1 MCCLGDLWCYL
12 TLTSLPTILLQIEI
26 LRTRNASQTIA
37 DGAALEKIINPEEVS
52 RCGVQTA
59 AEEVFPTTTTS
70 ASATASASA
79 LPQHQS
85 TAPTS
90 SQSKRVNDSSGQ
102 DVSVTSEKSVA
113 SDVLVDSEG
122 SEHDAKAL
130 TDSDSHSSGRR
141 LLCSMLGVVDAKVRV
156 SNQLAQMHDIVRV
169 KNAVEDRRVEQFVE
183 LGDLLTLK
191 VSLLQSK
198 HTSSESEREGAQKES
213 LNFIGSME
221 AEEKELAEK
230 LKRIRD
236 EISHAKRNLVEHQ
249 EASKLAKLSEKARIY
264 TATRESN
271 KCGEMLSTAE
281 RNKDLLR
288 KFKAYVTALTGNP
301 KCTPV
306 SKENGPKNKIAK
318 TSDQEEELKKVVLHG
333 NTDSFNLMRKL
344 SHWVER
350 AQCQQSTQKT
360 HETLQ
365 SQPATSVLL
374 FSRLMYE
381 GMRLSRRLLSKYN
394 TSRCKRKPFEIKDDI
409 SKALE
414 ITDSEGSSEMD
425 EFEKLF
431 TIQDLYNDD
440 AQPLVSV
447 LSDAALEK
455 DSALSECVM
464 ATVNDICRRVEI
476 DAALKHPEACKPA
489 EEPSVVKKGV
499 TVVLCDPRNL
509 SHLVPRKMPE
519 RSIRIVKIMAKL
531 SALQV
536 SLAEERVEGSTRS
549 NDDDGEKPM
558 KLDAADMLMDICMSG
573 TADVDSDG
581 KNLSGLQ
588 LGDLEPLQHVGSY
601 DESVQEDSSP
611 RGDGDFYDRC
621 ATRRAPTE
629 ELEIR
634 CLARDASIALQDC
647 FWESVALVHADE
659 YIDHL
664 RERAKAA
671 SCFNPPY
678 LPMKDHAIAGEVDA
692 DVQFISLLQEE
703 IPVDEADIRAA
714 AEESGDPLPI
724 AMLRRNAR
732 SSGRSGSCGSS
743 SMGANSNS
751 NGSYTGYEDD
761 GDTMGGK
768 GRQRSSS
775 TPLNRLA
782 IPQNVAD
789 ALLAFREE
797 AWTPDFAPNDS
808 DRVWMWD
815 TMRCRRVGGYAAPFF
830 KNLRDC
836 LSRNSHFL
844 VYTGQDDKE
853 ETPPIQWD
861 IVQWLRQAVDLSAG
875 GDFIIPTGTVRKAG
889 DYQGDYEEERERIGP
904 GGKRRKHDDST
915 SGLKSKFRDP
925 ASKFLVRTSKGTAL
939 SKSKGGLGLHGLSKR
954 PMGHGTGDLMHPDIG
969 EGEGEVKHKINLGA
983 FSAFRRISVWN
994 TVRRVRVSGGNAPMK
1009 KDLKAF
1015 LEEKPEYVIWTGQ
1028 RVAGVDVDGDRRR
1041 VASKAKIIKK
1051 VSTKIGKPKAAPDSQ
1066 KSRFS
1071 ALSRVSVKA
1080 STVPS
1085 SILPAVQKDKVE
1097 KLDKGDKGEK
1107 VILPKLTKEELLMCV
1122 PAVRVKKEKKH
1133 FEASLFLPSS
1143 RRVGDRVRAKVAG
1156 GYGDEEGCYREPD
1169 IDGVEEG
1176 DGGEEGRVSLWNT
1189 VKQCRVAGGNAPY
1202 RRDLQE
1208 YLANRPEYCV
1218 YEGQEPLVPRMM
1230 KAERDALK
1238 SGRGRGRGRGGRG
1251 GRGRGRGCA
1260 SVAHASP
1267 SHLTEVKPDLHTI
1280 PVSPTAATIPSPLE
1294 MKVEKTTNTPQLST
1308 KVQPASSSSYGTV
1321 PRPVKLLILSLPS
1334 ESKKK
1339 AGKSVAQL
1347 LEDSMASPIPLW
1359 NSRRKSCLSGRNAP
1373 IRSLLVKFLATRPEY
1388 EIYTGQD
1395 LRDNDDDELTRIL
1408 ALSIAGDDAPQLSYA
1423 AERISMWDN
1432 VRLLKIEGEEAPMR
1446 CDLTDYIA
1454 THPDR
1459 DVYINQEEVLEAER
1473 NRNMESDSDSDASSV
1488 KKIYKSSKAK
1498 NKIAQLLANLRPK
1511 KEAEVVPST
1520 AAAAAASVVCAPAEP
1535 VNVNVNANTYEWIE
1549 DSNTSSSSSH
1559 RPETADVN
1567 VLPVGGEECL
1577 EVPVVKVEVVPL
1589 KRGRKARCLKRLES
1603 SLHDKAVKPLKK
1615 GHVSVWNTLR
1625 QCRVSGGNAP
1635 LRSQLTKFLI
1645 TRPEYEVWVGQERQ
1659 RKKRSPSDQGAVDGM
1674 DNEAFDGVYDEI
1686 AGDVNGD
1693 EETDD
1698 HLAPMDHAPQENDM
1712 PFDTDPVYEEIPIST
1727 PHPPSTVLPAT
1738 VAADV
1743 QPIYFP
1749 PFLENVTQAS
1759 QQQQQQQI
1767 DHLNIALKVPDVPAA
1782 VIQTPEKSPLHGR
1795 ASRKRSLSLSM
1806 PMPVPMP
1813 MPNTV
1818 TGTAIADI
1826 PCFSQLHAPAPAVL
1840 QEKMDTHIEAVPDS
1854 VITPLPDLP
1863 AVDAPVVPS
1872 SPSIHNVNN
1881 IHLHQYPT
1889 AESIPSENLM
1899 SVTSLPISVPMHM
1912 PMPVPILVPMTEP
1925 MIVPMTVSM
1934 DWVEQEHLPMNIQ
1947 LPIETV
1953 SSSASHKVDNEPEQS
1968 LPDTVYREAE
1978 VVIPQVDSNPDT
1990 NHTAKT
1996 ENSRQGIPHVLSNKG
2011 VVVLPSRAKRRRE
2024 LANTEDSSSFMAF
2037 SSIDDEAE
2045 EPSPSGDGHQINGRS
2060 IIGDRFIRHCGED
2073 SVVSGPG
2080 WWEDLDIGASDTYIS
2095 PCSFDAA
2102 VAAAAVVCAG
2112 VDAVTLGHVT
2122 GCDLLAAAK
2131 AHDDALAATTAEG
2144 PNLSGPSIPSSQES
2158 DSGEKEGNI
2167 EEIIQSSSS
2176 SLPEVTAVEE
2186 PIAPTPAPALT
2197 TSSSAAAASATT
2209 TEVIEE
2215 VMEEVMEDVDPL
2227 GAVRMEQMN
2236 DLLDGIREEQK
2247 LVTPSSIPHIEP
2259 SHTVVNSADHELRQS
2274 NTEESALLQSCDS
2287 VSASSSSLILPVETN
2302 GDVIPHYTDK
2312 ILPLPHP
2319 VVPYNDVNTRSRAGA
2334 RAAAGVLTSETL
2346 GSIAADTPV
2355 VLTDVE
2361 GVKNVFCC
2369 IRPPGHH
2376 AGRFGSTRGCSNNG
2390 FCLLNN
2396 VAIGAYYARIKYGLR
2411 KFAVVDIDAHFGNG
2425 TAEIFEGDPHA
2436 FYSSVHLQY
2445 DGPKNY
2451 FFPSSTCCILGA
2463 EERNPNRVLVNV
2475 YPPVRAG
2482 NPLSKSG
2489 KPRSRRGFRT
2499 AFEDVILPALKAFN
2513 PDIIFISAGFDGAST
2528 DPIGGQMGLKPV
2540 DFHWMAEK
2548 IQVVADEVC
2557 GGRVV
2562 SVLEGGY
2569 DVSKAADGLATC
2581 AEAHVL
2587 ALAGREFR

>member
-1 MCCLGDLWCYL
+1 M
-12 TLTSLPTILLQIEI
+12 
-26 LRTRNASQTIA
+26 
-37 DGAALEKIINPEEVS
+37 
-52 RCGVQTA
+52 QTA

-70 ASATASASA
+70 ASASA
-79 LPQHQS
+79 LCQYPS
-85 TAPTS
+85 TEPTS
-90 SQSKRVNDSSGQ
+90 SQSKRGNTSSGQ

-113 SDVLVDSEG
+113 SDVIIDSEG

-130 TDSDSHSSGRR
+130 TDSDSRSSGRR

-183 LGDLLTLK
+183 LGDLLTIK

-198 HTSSESEREGAQKES
+198 HTISESEREGAQKES

-288 KFKAYVTALTGNP
+288 KFKAYVTALTNSP
-301 KCTPV
+301 KWTPV
-306 SKENGPKNKIAK
+306 SAEEGPKIKIAK
-318 TSDQEEELKKVVLHG
+318 TSDQEEQKKVVLNG
-333 NTDSFNLMRKL
+333 STDSLNLMRKL
-344 SHWVER
+344 SHWVEK
-350 AQCQQSTQKT
+350 AQYQQSTQKA

-394 TSRCKRKPFEIKDDI
+394 TSRCKEKPFEIKDDT
-409 SKALE
+409 SKSVE
-414 ITDSEGSSEMD
+414 ITDSERSSEMD

-440 AQPLVSV
+440 AQPLESV
-447 LSDAALEK
+447 LSYATLEK
-455 DSALSECVM
+455 DSVLSECVM

-489 EEPSVVKKGV
+489 EEPSAVKKGV

-536 SLAEERVEGSTRS
+536 SLAEEKVEGSTRS
-549 NDDDGEKPM
+549 NDDEGEKPV
-558 KLDAADMLMDICMSG
+558 KLDAADMLMDICMNS
-573 TADVDSDG
+573 TADVDCDG
-581 KNLSGLQ
+581 KTLPSLHLRDG
-588 LGDLEPLQHVGSY
+588 EPLQHVGSY

-621 ATRRAPTE
+621 APRRAHTE

-743 SMGANSNS
+743 SMGPNSSS
-751 NGSYTGYEDD
+751 NGNYAGYEDD
-761 GDTMGGK
+761 VDIMGGK

-875 GDFIIPTGTVRKAG
+875 GDFIIPTGTVRKEG
-889 DYQGDYEEERERIGP
+889 DYQGDYEDERERIGP
-904 GGKRRKHDDST
+904 GGKRRKQDDST
-915 SGLKSKFRDP
+915 TGLKSKFRDQ

-954 PMGHGTGDLMHPDIG
+954 PIGHGTGDLMHPDMG

-1051 VSTKIGKPKAAPDSQ
+1051 VSAKIGKPKAAPDSQ

-1071 ALSRVSVKA
+1071 ALSRVPVKG
-1080 STVPS
+1080 TIVPS
-1085 SILPAVQKDKVE
+1085 SILPDVQKDKVE
-1097 KLDKGDKGEK
+1097 KLDRGDKGDK
-1107 VILPKLTKEELLMCV
+1107 VILPKLMKEELLMCV

-1251 GRGRGRGCA
+1251 GRGRGRGSA
-1260 SVAHASP
+1260 SAVHASP
-1267 SHLTEVKPDLHTI
+1267 SQLTEVKPDLHTI
-1280 PVSPTAATIPSPLE
+1280 PVSPTAATVPSPSEL
-1294 MKVEKTTNTPQLST
+1294 KIEKNTNAPQLST
-1308 KVQPASSSSYGTV
+1308 KVQSASSSSCSTV

-1339 AGKSVAQL
+1339 SGKSVAQL

-1498 NKIAQLLANLRPK
+1498 NKMAQLLANLRPK
-1511 KEAEVVPST
+1511 KEADVVPLTAT
-1520 AAAAAASVVCAPAEP
+1520 AAVVCAPAEP
-1535 VNVNVNANTYEWIE
+1535 VNVNVNTYDWIE
-1549 DSNTSSSSSH
+1549 ESNTSSSSSY
-1559 RPETADVN
+1559 RPDTADVN
-1567 VLPVGGEECL
+1567 VLPLGGEECL

-1686 AGDVNGD
+1686 AGDADGD
-1693 EETDD
+1693 EEIDD
-1698 HLAPMDHAPQENDM
+1698 HLAPMDDVPPEHDM
-1712 PFDTDPVYEEIPIST
+1712 PFDTDPVYDHAPT
-1727 PHPPSTVLPAT
+1727 PHPPSTTLPST
-1738 VAADV
+1738 VAADM
-1743 QPIYFP
+1743 QPVYFP
-1749 PFLENVTQAS
+1749 PLLESVTQSS
-1759 QQQQQQQI
+1759 QQQT
-1767 DHLNIALKVPDVPAA
+1767 DHITIVLDVPDVLAA
-1782 VIQTPEKSPLHGR
+1782 VAHTPEKSPLHGR

-1806 PMPVPMP
+1806 PMP

-1818 TGTAIADI
+1818 TGTASGDI
-1826 PCFSQLHAPAPAVL
+1826 PSFPQLYAPALL
-1840 QEKMDTHIEAVPDS
+1840 QGKIDTHIEAIANN
-1854 VITPLPDLP
+1854 VITQPSDLP
-1863 AVDAPVVPS
+1863 SVDAPVVTS

-1881 IHLHQYPT
+1881 VHLHHYPT

-1899 SVTSLPISVPMHM
+1899 SVTSLPTPVPIPVPMSDPKPVRMTELM
-1912 PMPVPILVPMTEP
+1912 PVLMPVPMLVPML
-1925 MIVPMTVSM
+1925 VPTTVSM
-1934 DWVEQEHLPMNIQ
+1934 DWVEQKHVPMSIQ
-1947 LPIETV
+1947 LPIEAV
-1953 SSSASHKVDNEPEQS
+1953 ASSASHKVDNETEQ
-1968 LPDTVYREAE
+1968 LLLDTVYSEAE
-1978 VVIPQVDSNPDT
+1978 VVIPRVDLIPDT

-1996 ENSRQGIPHVLSNKG
+1996 ENSRQGILPVLSNKG

-2024 LANTEDSSSFMAF
+2024 LANIEDSSSFMAF
-2037 SSIDDEAE
+2037 SSIDDETE
-2045 EPSPSGDGHQINGRS
+2045 ELIPSTDGHQINGRS

-2131 AHDDALAATTAEG
+2131 AHDDALAAATAEG
-2144 PNLSGPSIPSSQES
+2144 PNLSGASILSSQ
-2158 DSGEKEGNI
+2158 DSEVCEKDVNI
-2167 EEIIQSSSS
+2167 EEILQSSSS
-2176 SLPEVTAVEE
+2176 SMPEVVSIEELTATV
-2186 PIAPTPAPALT
+2186 P
-2197 TSSSAAAASATT
+2197 AAAAAATT
-2209 TEVIEE
+2209 TEVLEE
-2215 VMEEVMEDVDPL
+2215 VIEAVIVDVMADVDPVG

-2247 LVTPSSIPHIEP
+2247 LVTLHPTIPHIKP
-2259 SHTVVNSADHELRQS
+2259 FHSVVNSVDHELSQS
-2274 NTEESALLQSCDS
+2274 NTEESTLMQSCDS
-2287 VSASSSSLILPVETN
+2287 VSASSSSLIMPVESN
-2302 GDVIPHYTDK
+2302 GDIIPHYTDK

-2319 VVPYNDVNTRSRAGA
+2319 VVPYNDVNTRSRTGA
-2334 RAAAGVLTSETL
+2334 KAAAGVLTSETL
-2346 GSIAADTPV
+2346 GTIAADTPV

-2445 DGPKNY
+2445 DGPKSY

-2463 EERNPNRVLVNV
+2463 EERHPNRVLVNV

>member
-1 MCCLGDLWCYL
+1 MC
-12 TLTSLPTILLQIEI
+12 
-26 LRTRNASQTIA
+26 QTIA
-37 DGAALEKIINPEEVS
+37 DGAALEHICDPEQVS

-59 AEEVFPTTTTS
+59 AEEVFCTTS
-70 ASATASASA
+70 TSTSVMS
-79 LPQHQS
+79 QQQS

-90 SQSKRVNDSSGQ
+90 SLPKRIDSNSSHV
-102 DVSVTSEKSVA
+102 VSFSSERSVA
-113 SDVLVDSEG
+113 SECLVDNEG
-122 SEHDAKAL
+122 SEHDNTEL
-130 TDSDSHSSGRR
+130 IDCDGDNNGRK
-141 LLCSMLGVVDAKVRV
+141 LLCSMLGVVDARVRV

-169 KNAVEDRRVEQFVE
+169 KNAVEDRKVEQFIG
-183 LGDLLTLK
+183 LGDMLSLK

-198 HTSSESEREGAQKES
+198 HTISENEREGAQKES

-236 EISHAKRNLVEHQ
+236 EISHAKRNFVENQ

-271 KCGEMLSTAE
+271 KCVELLSNAE
-281 RNKDLLR
+281 KNKDLLR
-288 KFKAYVTALTGNP
+288 KFKAYVTALTGTPKLNP
-301 KCTPV
+301 V
-306 SKENGPKNKIAK
+306 ESDEGPKIKIPK
-318 TSDQEEELKKVVLHG
+318 SNENDHDHEESNDQKEKVIVRDNSD
-333 NTDSFNLMRKL
+333 NINLMKKL
-344 SHWVER
+344 SHWVEK
-350 AQCQQSTQKT
+350 AQL
-360 HETLQ
+360 LQ
-365 SQPATSVLL
+365 PSQVQLRVNHVSLPSQPATGVLL

-381 GMRLSRRLLSKYN
+381 GMKLSQRLLSKYN
-394 TSRCKRKPFEIKDDI
+394 TTRCKRKPFDVKDATCTVLGVTRPEE
-409 SKALE
+409 SC
-414 ITDSEGSSEMD
+414 EMD
-425 EFEKLF
+425 KFEKLF
-431 TIQDLYNDD
+431 TIQDLYNDVT
-440 AQPLVSV
+440 QPVDSHLLDVIQEK
-447 LSDAALEK
+447 EK
-455 DSALSECVM
+455 DYINTDCVM
-464 ATVNDICRRVEI
+464 ATVNDICRKVEI
-476 DAALKHPEACKPA
+476 DAAGLKDPEIFKASA
-489 EEPSVVKKGV
+489 ANEEPSIVKKGV

-531 SALQV
+531 SALQLSL
-536 SLAEERVEGSTRS
+536 SLAEEKVEGATKS
-549 NDDDGEKPM
+549 NDDDGEKPH
-558 KLDAADMLMDICMSG
+558 KFDAADMLMDICMSSAVEVDG
-573 TADVDSDG
+573 DV
-581 KNLSGLQ
+581 KNPPCLQ
-588 LGDLEPLQHVGSY
+588 LSDSEPVHHVGSY
-601 DESVQEDSSP
+601 DESVQEESSP

-621 ATRRAPTE
+621 APPRAPTD

-634 CLARDASIALQDC
+634 CLARDGSIALQDC

-664 RERAKAA
+664 RERARAA

-703 IPVDEADIRAA
+703 IPLDEADIRAA

-743 SMGANSNS
+743 STGPNSS
-751 NGSYTGYEDD
+751 YNGNYTGYEDD
-761 GDTMGGK
+761 GDMTGSNK

-875 GDFIIPTGTVRKAG
+875 GDFIIPTGTVRNTDRLTG
-889 DYQGDYEEERERIGP
+889 DYQGDYDDERDKIVT
-904 GGKRRKHDDST
+904 GGKRRKIDDS
-915 SGLKSKFRDP
+915 SSSLKSKFRDS
-925 ASKFLVRTSKGTAL
+925 ASKFLVRTTKGTAL
-939 SKSKGGLGLHGLSKR
+939 PKSKSGLALHGLTKR
-954 PMGHGTGDLMHPDIG
+954 PLGSVPVDLLHPDMC

-1028 RVAGVDVDGDRRR
+1028 RIAGADVDGDRRR

-1051 VSTKIGKPKAAPDSQ
+1051 VSTKIGKPKVAADSQ

-1071 ALSRVSVKA
+1071 ALSRVPVKA
-1080 STVPS
+1080 ST
-1085 SILPAVQKDKVE
+1085 LPTSLLPTIQKEKGD
-1097 KLDKGDKGEK
+1097 KLDKTEK
-1107 VILPKLTKEELLMCV
+1107 AEKTILPKLTKEELLMCV

-1133 FEASLFLPSS
+1133 FEASVFLPSS

-1156 GYGDEEGCYREPD
+1156 GFGDEEGCYREPD
-1169 IDGVEEG
+1169 TDGVEEV
-1176 DGGEEGRVSLWNT
+1176 DGGEEGRVSLWNK

-1230 KAERDALK
+1230 KAEREALK

-1251 GRGRGRGCA
+1251 GRGRGRGSSSTA
-1260 SVAHASP
+1260 PASP
-1267 SHLTEVKPDLHTI
+1267 LHLIEENTDLHTI
-1280 PVSPTAATIPSPLE
+1280 PMSPTAATVTSPLDY
-1294 MKVEKTTNTPQLST
+1294 KVEKTTNTPQISI
-1308 KVQPASSSSYGTV
+1308 KAPSANSSSCGTI
-1321 PRPVKLLILSLPS
+1321 PRPVKLLILALPAD
-1334 ESKKK
+1334 SKKK
-1339 AGKSVAQL
+1339 TGKTIAQI

-1359 NSRRKSCLSGRNAP
+1359 NSRRKTCLSGRNAP

-1432 VRLLKIEGEEAPMR
+1432 VRLVKVEGEEAPTR

-1473 NRNMESDSDSDASSV
+1473 NRNMDSDSDSDASSV
-1488 KKIYKSSKAK
+1488 KKLYKGSKSK
-1498 NKIAQLLANLRPK
+1498 SKIAHLLSNIRPK
-1511 KEAEVVPST
+1511 KEGDMMSSSSA
-1520 AAAAAASVVCAPAEP
+1520 VVCAAAEP
-1535 VNVNVNANTYEWIE
+1535 VNYDWVEEAN
-1549 DSNTSSSSSH
+1549 SSSSSFN
-1559 RPETADVN
+1559 RSDSIDKNIDPEGIDDCSEMP
-1567 VLPVGGEECL
+1567 VL
-1577 EVPVVKVEVVPL
+1577 KVEVLPS

-1603 SLHDKAVKPLKK
+1603 SLNDKAVKPLKK

-1659 RKKRSPSDQGAVDGM
+1659 RKKRSPGDQGPADGVESEILG
-1674 DNEAFDGVYDEI
+1674 DVYDENETV
-1686 AGDVNGD
+1686 GDVEAVMEADVEGD
-1693 EETDD
+1693 IDD
-1698 HLAPMDHAPQENDM
+1698 HIIPRIQEVTQENDNV
-1712 PFDTDPVYEEIPIST
+1712 FDINATYAPIPN
-1727 PHPPSTVLPAT
+1727 PHPPPSSSLTSTSSL
-1738 VAADV
+1738 AADEC
-1743 QPIYFP
+1743 PIYFTA
-1749 PFLENVTQAS
+1749 FLESNSETSEHQKAHMTIEDPVIPLAFTQS
-1759 QQQQQQQI
+1759 
-1767 DHLNIALKVPDVPAA
+1767 
-1782 VIQTPEKSPLHGR
+1782 PEKSPLIGR
-1795 ASRKRSLSLSM
+1795 VSRKRSLSQSM
-1806 PMPVPMP
+1806 PS
-1813 MPNTV
+1813 TV
-1818 TGTAIADI
+1818 TGTAIGDT
-1826 PCFSQLHAPAPAVL
+1826 PSFPQLNATASL
-1840 QEKMDTHIEAVPDS
+1840 QEKTDTHVEVTHE
-1854 VITPLPDLP
+1854 VLITSLPDLP
-1863 AVDAPVVPS
+1863 VADIPIILSPPS
-1872 SPSIHNVNN
+1872 TIT
-1881 IHLHQYPT
+1881 IQYASLSLYPIT
-1889 AESIPSENLM
+1889 DSIPSDNLTGVTSVPTSVSMNEPMSLPMDLMENDPI
-1899 SVTSLPISVPMHM
+1899 TSLPITFDGDFVAITS
-1912 PMPVPILVPMTEP
+1912 
-1925 MIVPMTVSM
+1925 SA
-1934 DWVEQEHLPMNIQ
+1934 
-1947 LPIETV
+1947 
-1953 SSSASHKVDNEPEQS
+1953 SSASHKVDNGTDQS
-1968 LPDTVYREAE
+1968 TPSVVHREAD
-1978 VVIPQVDSNPDT
+1978 VVLPQIDSNPDSDS
-1990 NHTAKT
+1990 NHSAK
-1996 ENSRQGIPHVLSNKG
+1996 NDSSSRQGTLPAVLHGKDI
-2011 VVVLPSRAKRRRE
+2011 VAQPSRAKRRRE
-2024 LANTEDSSSFMAF
+2024 VAPIDDSSSFMAF
-2037 SSIDDEAE
+2037 TSIDDEAE
-2045 EPSPSGDGHQINGRS
+2045 ESNPSGDGHQINGRS
-2060 IIGDRFIRHCGED
+2060 IMGDRFIHHCGED

-2112 VDAVTLGHVT
+2112 VDAVTLGYVT

-2131 AHDDALAATTAEG
+2131 AHDDLLAGAGVGAG
-2144 PNLSGPSIPSSQES
+2144 AGVAVVGSNLSSVSIPVSQGS
-2158 DSGEKEGNI
+2158 DVSEKEMNI
-2167 EEIIQSSSS
+2167 DDTLQTSSSH
-2176 SLPEVTAVEE
+2176 LPEVT
-2186 PIAPTPAPALT
+2186 PANVPSPRPPPPLLPAS
-2197 TSSSAAAASATT
+2197 SSSATAVA
-2209 TEVIEE
+2209 EVIE
-2215 VMEEVMEDVDPL
+2215 DIDPM
-2227 GAVRMEQMN
+2227 GGVRMEQIK
-2236 DLLDGIREEQK
+2236 DLLEGIREEQK
-2247 LVTPSSIPHIEP
+2247 TITLHPSNSHVEEQP
-2259 SHTVVNSADHELRQS
+2259 STSNSMDLQLSQS
-2274 NTEESALLQSCDS
+2274 NVDESILMQNCDS
-2287 VSASSSSLILPVETN
+2287 ISASSTSLLITGESN
-2302 GDVIPHYTDK
+2302 SDIPNYTDK
-2312 ILPLPHP
+2312 ILPLPFP
-2319 VVPYNDVNTRSRAGA
+2319 AAPYNDLNTRSRAGA
-2334 RAAAGVLTSETL
+2334 KTAAGVFTSETL
-2346 GSIAADTPV
+2346 GSVASDTQV

-2376 AGRFGSTRGCSNNG
+2376 AGRFGSTRGCPNNG

-2411 KFAVVDIDAHFGNG
+2411 KFAVIDIDAHFGNG

-2445 DGPKNY
+2445 DGPKNF

-2499 AFEDVILPALKAFN
+2499 AFEEAILPALKAFN

-2528 DPIGGQMGLKPV
+2528 DPIGGQMGLKPI

-2548 IQVVADEVC
+2548 IQIVADEVC

>member
-1 MCCLGDLWCYL
+1 
-12 TLTSLPTILLQIEI
+12 
-26 LRTRNASQTIA
+26 
-37 DGAALEKIINPEEVS
+37 
-52 RCGVQTA
+52 VQTA

-70 ASATASASA
+70 ASASVLS
-79 LPQHQS
+79 QHQF

-90 SQSKRVNDSSGQ
+90 SQSKRVHTSSGQ

-113 SDVLVDSEG
+113 SDVLIDSEG
-122 SEHDAKAL
+122 SEHDVKAL
-130 TDSDSHSSGRR
+130 TGSDSHSSGRQ
-141 LLCSMLGVVDAKVRV
+141 LLCSILGVVDAKVRV

-198 HTSSESEREGAQKES
+198 HTISESEREGAQKES

-301 KCTPV
+301 KWTPV
-306 SKENGPKNKIAK
+306 SKEEGPKIKIAK
-318 TSDQEEELKKVVLHG
+318 TSDQEEGQKKVVLHG
-333 NTDSFNLMRKL
+333 NTDSLNLMRKL
-344 SHWVER
+344 SHWVEK
-350 AQCQQSTQKT
+350 AQCQQSTQKV

-365 SQPATSVLL
+365 TQPATSVLL

-394 TSRCKRKPFEIKDDI
+394 TSRCKWKPFEIKDDI
-409 SKALE
+409 SNALE

-447 LSDAALEK
+447 LSDATLEK
-455 DSALSECVM
+455 DSVLSECVM

-476 DAALKHPEACKPA
+476 DAALKHLEACKLA
-489 EEPSVVKKGV
+489 EEPSAVKKGV

-536 SLAEERVEGSTRS
+536 TLAEEKVKGLTRS

-558 KLDAADMLMDICMSG
+558 KLDAADMLMDICMSS

-581 KNLSGLQ
+581 KSLPGLQ
-588 LGDLEPLQHVGSY
+588 LGDSEPLQHVGSY

-621 ATRRAPTE
+621 APRRVPTE

-743 SMGANSNS
+743 SMGANSSS
-751 NGSYTGYEDD
+751 NGNYVGYEDD
-761 GDTMGGK
+761 GDMMGGK

-889 DYQGDYEEERERIGP
+889 DYQGDYEEEREKIGP
-904 GGKRRKHDDST
+904 GGKRRKQDDST

-925 ASKFLVRTSKGTAL
+925 ASKFLVRTSKGTSL
-939 SKSKGGLGLHGLSKR
+939 SKSKGGLSLHGLSKR
-954 PMGHGTGDLMHPDIG
+954 PMGHGTGDLMHPDMG

-1085 SILPAVQKDKVE
+1085 TILPAVQKDKVE

-1122 PAVRVKKEKKH
+1122 PAVRVKKEKKQ

-1280 PVSPTAATIPSPLE
+1280 PVSPTAATVPSPSEL
-1294 MKVEKTTNTPQLST
+1294 KIEKTTNTPQLST
-1308 KVQPASSSSYGTV
+1308 KVQSASSSSCGTV

-1473 NRNMESDSDSDASSV
+1473 NRNMESDSDSDASSG

-1511 KEAEVVPST
+1511 KDADIVPPT
-1520 AAAAAASVVCAPAEP
+1520 AAAAAVVCAPSEP
-1535 VNVNVNANTYEWIE
+1535 VNVNVNTCDWIE
-1549 DSNTSSSSSH
+1549 ESNISSSSSH
-1559 RPETADVN
+1559 RPDTADANVD
-1567 VLPVGGEECL
+1567 VLPVVGEECL

-1635 LRSQLTKFLI
+1635 LRSQLSKFLI

-1659 RKKRSPSDQGAVDGM
+1659 RKKRSPGDQGAVDGM
-1674 DNEAFDGVYDEI
+1674 DNEAFDGVYDDI
-1686 AGDVNGD
+1686 AGDADGD

-1698 HLAPMDHAPQENDM
+1698 HLAPMDHAPQEDDM
-1712 PFDTDPVYEEIPIST
+1712 PFDTDPVYELIPIPT
-1727 PHPPSTVLPAT
+1727 PHPPSTALTST
-1738 VAADV
+1738 VATDV
-1743 QPIYFP
+1743 QPIDFP
-1749 PFLENVTQAS
+1749 PSLESITQAS
-1759 QQQQQQQI
+1759 QQQQQQQQQT
-1767 DHLNIALKVPDVPAA
+1767 DHITIALEVPDVLAA

-1795 ASRKRSLSLSM
+1795 VSRKRSLSLSM
-1806 PMPVPMP
+1806 PMPMAMP
-1813 MPNTV
+1813 STV
-1818 TGTAIADI
+1818 TGTAIGDI
-1826 PCFSQLHAPAPAVL
+1826 PCFPQLHAPTPAVL
-1840 QEKMDTHIEAVPDS
+1840 QEKIDTLIEAIPDS

-1863 AVDAPVVPS
+1863 GVDAPVAPS
-1872 SPSIHNVNN
+1872 SSSIHNVNN

-1899 SVTSLPISVPMHM
+1899 SVTSLPMSV
-1912 PMPVPILVPMTEP
+1912 PMPVPTTEP
-1925 MIVPMTVSM
+1925 MTKPMPVPTFVPMTVSM
-1934 DWVEQEHLPMNIQ
+1934 DWVEQEHIPMSIP

-1996 ENSRQGIPHVLSNKG
+1996 ENSRQVIPPVLSNKG

-2037 SSIDDEAE
+2037 SSIDEEAE

-2131 AHDDALAATTAEG
+2131 AHDEALAAVTAER
-2144 PNLSGPSIPSSQES
+2144 PNLSGPSIPSSLDS
-2158 DSGEKEGNI
+2158 DIGEKEVNI
-2167 EEIIQSSSS
+2167 EQIIQSSSS
-2176 SLPEVTAVEE
+2176 SLPEDTAVVE
-2186 PIAPTPAPALT
+2186 PIAPPPAAAP
-2197 TSSSAAAASATT
+2197 TSSSSAAASATT

-2215 VMEEVMEDVDPL
+2215 VMEDVMEEVIEDVDPL

-2236 DLLDGIREEQK
+2236 DLLDGIREERK
-2247 LVTPSSIPHIEP
+2247 LVTVHATVPHIEP
-2259 SHTVVNSADHELRQS
+2259 SHSVVNSVDHELSQV
-2274 NTEESALLQSCDS
+2274 NTEEGTLMQSCDV
-2287 VSASSSSLILPVETN
+2287 VSASSSSLIVPGESN
-2302 GDVIPHYTDK
+2302 GDIIPNYTDK
-2312 ILPLPHP
+2312 ILQLPHP
-2319 VVPYNDVNTRSRAGA
+2319 VVPYNDVNTRSRVGA
-2334 RAAAGVLTSETL
+2334 MAAAGVLTSETL

-2475 YPPVRAG
+2475 YPPVRPG